1 MSKYK
6 SASLQW
12 DCVNRSYHQEL
23 LMKRSN
29 WQAASAAAMLML
41 ACSNQKAP
49 AEEAIAKIDTSLEA
63 IHDIAAKYSPDTLKS
78 VEAQVSTLK
87 QSLAKGDYSGVL
99 AAAPAVT
106 TAVKALR
113 DDAQTKSSEADAALA
128 KVKQQWR
135 TLTYEVPKLVADL
148 HTQVTTLSSGRG
160 LPKGVTKA
168 SFASAKDGVASLDAM
183 WTDANNTV
191 SSGDY
196 AAAVTKGQAVKDK
209 ATELMHTLGMKPS

>member
-1 MSKYK
+1 
-6 SASLQW
+6 
-12 DCVNRSYHQEL
+12 
-23 LMKRSN
+23 MKRSN
-29 WQAASAAAMLML
+29 WLAAGAAAMLML
-41 ACSNQKAP
+41 ACSSQKDP
-49 AEEAIAKIDTSLEA
+49 AEQAIANIDSSLDA
-63 IHDIAAKYSPDTLKS
+63 IHDTAAKYSPDTLKS

-87 QSLAKGDYSGVL
+87 QSFAKGDYSGVL

-113 DDAQTKSSEADAALA
+113 QDAQTKSSEADAALA

-148 HTQVTTLSSGRG
+148 HTQMDTFSKGRG

-183 WTDANNTV
+183 WSDANNTV
-191 SSGDY
+191 STGDY
-196 AAAVTKGQAVKDK
+196 AGAVTKGQAVKDK

>member
-1 MSKYK
+1 M
-6 SASLQW
+6 
-12 DCVNRSYHQEL
+12 N
-23 LMKRSN
+23 RSN
-29 WQAASAAAMLML
+29 WLAASAAAMLML
-41 ACSNQKAP
+41 ACSSQKAP

-63 IHDIAAKYSPDTLKS
+63 IHDTAAKYTPDTLKS
-78 VEAQVSTLK
+78 VESQVSALK
-87 QSLAKGDYSGVL
+87 QTFAQGDYSGVL

-106 TAVKALR
+106 TAVASLRQEAL
-113 DDAQTKSSEADAALA
+113 TKSSEADAALA

-135 TLTYEVPKLVADL
+135 NLTYEVPKLVADL
-148 HTQVTTLSSGRG
+148 HTQVDSLSGGRG

-196 AAAVTKGQAVKDK
+196 EGAVTKGQAAKDK

>member
-1 MSKYK
+1 
-6 SASLQW
+6 
-12 DCVNRSYHQEL
+12 
-23 LMKRSN
+23 MKRSN
-29 WQAASAAAMLML
+29 WLAAGAAAMLML
-41 ACSNQKAP
+41 ACSSQKDP
-49 AEEAIAKIDTSLEA
+49 AEQAIANIDSSLDA
-63 IHDIAAKYSPDTLKS
+63 IHDTAAKYSPDTLKS

-87 QSLAKGDYSGVL
+87 QSFAKGDYSGVL

-113 DDAQTKSSEADAALA
+113 QDAQTKSSEADAALA

-148 HTQVTTLSSGRG
+148 HTQMDTFSKGRG

-183 WTDANNTV
+183 WSDANNTV
-191 SSGDY
+191 STGDY
-196 AAAVTKGQAVKDK
+196 AGAVTKGQAVKDK
-209 ATELMHTLGMKPS
+209 ATELMHTLGIKPS